1 MSSKR
6 QKIQKPLG
14 VSNDESAYLM
24 RAGEEFAPTYLIGD
38 DIEILT
44 IKGKIAP
51 LCATAK
57 AKGGARSSFLGTII

>member
-6 QKIQKPLG
+6 QKIHKPLG
-14 VSNDESAYLM
+14 VSDDESAYLM

-44 IKGKIAP
+44 IKEKKTLLTNHFLIKIISIG
-51 LCATAK
+51 L
-57 AKGGARSSFLGTII
+57 